1 MMNLPKIPLDRW
13 ADSGIEYLQFRF
25 SDAFDGF
32 TAFMRAFITGLQDA
46 LLFIPV
52 IVMILFFTGLAWYFC
67 GYKMGIFSLLGFSL
81 IWNLGLWQASMQ
93 TLSMVLTAVFICIL
107 IGVPLGILAAKNR
120 TAHRII
126 MPILDFMQTL
136 PAFVYLLPAVSFFRL
151 GVVPAVIA
159 TLIFAMPP
167 IIRLTTLGI
176 KQVPE
181 ELVELGE
188 SFGSTFMQKL
198 IKIEL
203 PLARRTIMAGV
214 NQCIMLALSMVVVA
228 AMIGAR
234 GLGGEVWRAIQR
246 MEIGKGFEAGLAIV
260 VIAIFLDRITQS
272 LTTGKQK
279 QIKEEIK

>member
-1 MMNLPKIPLDRW
+1 
-13 ADSGIEYLQFRF
+13 
-25 SDAFDGF
+25 
-32 TAFMRAFITGLQDA
+32 
-46 LLFIPV
+46 
-52 IVMILFFTGLAWYFC
+52 
-67 GYKMGIFSLLGFSL
+67 
-81 IWNLGLWQASMQ
+81 
-93 TLSMVLTAVFICIL
+93 
-107 IGVPLGILAAKNR
+107 
-120 TAHRII
+120 
-126 MPILDFMQTL
+126 MQTL

-279 QIKEEIK
+279 YQENKEGFK